1 MTDKITDAALDER
14 LRSADPLRPGSLP
27 SEADTEAALHRLL
40 AAAPEAGRARGTP
53 RRRVRLARPRLL
65 AGTTAG
71 AAAVGTTLAL
81 VLGGTATSSAFAVT
95 RNHDGTV
102 TVSIKRSSG
111 IAGANAKLN
120 QLGIRARVMPQAPSG
135 CQPTLAHPP
144 GGQAAPAPS
153 HAMPEIANAHWTIN
167 PRQIPAGSTLALTPP
182 PVPPGHSG
190 NSGNSGSGSSSG
202 NSGSGG
208 QYWSCGTEGPGPGG
222 NSDHP
227 PGNSGNSGASGNS

>member
-14 LRSADPLRPGSLP
+14 LRSADPLRPRSLP

-40 AAAPEAGRARGTP
+40 AVAPEARRARRAP

-65 AGTTAG
+65 AGTIAG

-81 VLGGTATSSAFAVT
+81 VLGAASTSPAFAVT

-102 TVSIKRSSG
+102 TVSIKGSSG

-120 QLGIRARVMPQAPSG
+120 QLGIRASVMPQAPAG
-135 CQPTLAHPP
+135 CQPTLSHPP

-153 HAMPEIANAHWTIN
+153 HAMHEIANAHWTIN
-167 PRQIPAGSTLALTPP
+167 PRQIPADSTLALTPP
-182 PVPPGHSG
+182 PVPPGHNG
-190 NSGNSGSGSSSG
+190 NSGNSGTSGT
-202 NSGSGG
+202 SGSGG

-222 NSDHP
+222 NTDHP